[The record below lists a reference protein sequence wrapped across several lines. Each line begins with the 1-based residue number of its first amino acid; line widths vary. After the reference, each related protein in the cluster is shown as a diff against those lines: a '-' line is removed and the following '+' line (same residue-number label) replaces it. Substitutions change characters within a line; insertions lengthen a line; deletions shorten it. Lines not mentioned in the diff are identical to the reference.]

1 MNKPISLE
9 FNIRFKRCGRGSK
22 KEIREGAEEAVP
34 KAPTGRIPRISR
46 FMALAIHYE
55 DLIRAGHVSDFA
67 ELARL
72 GHVTRARVTQIMNL
86 RLLAPD
92 IQEELLSLPMIQNGR
107 AKIHLRQLQAIIVTT
122 DWRAQ
127 RDLWKSMVASKN

>member
-9 FNIRFKRCGRGSK
+9 YNIRFKRCGRGSK
-22 KEIREGAEEAVP
+22 KEIREGAEEVAP
-34 KAPTGRIPRISR
+34 HAPTGRIPRISR

-55 DLIRAGHVSDFA
+55 DLIRSGHVSDFA
-67 ELARL
+67 ELARH

-92 IQEELLSLPMIQNGR
+92 IQEELLLLSPTTKGR
-107 AKIHLRQLQAIIVTT
+107 DKTHLKELQSIVADLNWQQQRKRWRQ
-122 DWRAQ
+122 RP
-127 RDLWKSMVASKN
+127 S

>member
-92 IQEELLSLPMIQNGR
+92 IQEELLDIPTVQSGR
-107 AKIHLRQLQAIIVTT
+107 AKIHLRQLQAIAVTT

-127 RDLWKSMVASKN
+127 RKHWKSMFTMNN